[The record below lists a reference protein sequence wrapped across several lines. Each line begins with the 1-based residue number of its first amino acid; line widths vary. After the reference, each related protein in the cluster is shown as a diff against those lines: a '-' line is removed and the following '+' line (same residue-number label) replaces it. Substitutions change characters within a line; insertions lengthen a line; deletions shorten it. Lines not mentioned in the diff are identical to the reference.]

1 MGSGQM
7 GMGMHRSSLTVETL
21 AASKQDRLKVSSSGA
36 WSVAE
41 NRQLKLEF
49 DSGMRMEQMVKE
61 HKRGAYAI
69 MVHLKKL
76 GWVPQDHIGSLD
88 KLQSDLARRSIP
100 VFSV

>member
-49 DSGMRMEQMVKE
+49 DSGMRMEQMV
-61 HKRGAYAI
+61 
-69 MVHLKKL
+69 
-76 GWVPQDHIGSLD
+76 SLN
-88 KLQSDLARRSIP
+88 
-100 VFSV
+100 SVSNWGMERVEFLSHGQW

>member
-1 MGSGQM
+1 MRQETKFSSIRMGSGQM

-49 DSGMRMEQMVKE
+49 DSGMRMEQMV
-61 HKRGAYAI
+61 
-69 MVHLKKL
+69 
-76 GWVPQDHIGSLD
+76 SLN
-88 KLQSDLARRSIP
+88 
-100 VFSV
+100 SVSNWGMERVEFLSHGQW